1 MDVEIAEGM
10 QFGPYRIDKVIGRG
24 GMGEVFQAY
33 HVEQDRVVAL
43 KLLLDE
49 LGEDDAFRRRF
60 LRESQMTARLTDPH
74 VVPIHSWGD
83 IDGRLYLDMRY
94 VDGEDLGDRIDR
106 AGALRPGDAVDV
118 VGQIACA
125 LDAAHRAGLVHR
137 DVKPSNILLT
147 GGAGHSPGF
156 AYLVDFG
163 IARAVS
169 GETSAALTRAG
180 TTLGSLDYM
189 APERLLE
196 QPVDGRADVYSLACV
211 LYECLTGERP
221 FPVDGLG
228 PRLSAHLNA
237 PPPRPS
243 LHRAGAP
250 AAFDDVIAAGMAK
263 RAADRIPT
271 PGALAE
277 AARQALA
284 ARPPAGRTAPVRR
297 ATTPPPSGE
306 QVTVRRPARVDRG
319 EQTLMRPSMPRIP
332 VAPAE
337 SSGQRRSPD
346 HDPAAA
352 TVHRSPQPPANEHP
366 TVRTTGQRSG
376 PQAAQQSAQIS
387 GQHSGPHLAPPPA
400 QLGAPSWESAAPSR
414 RSARIVPV
422 VVLVLVVVIAVIV
435 AVALLR

>member
-1 MDVEIAEGM
+1 MDAEIVAGM
-10 QFGPYRIDKVIGRG
+10 QFGPYRIDEVIGRG
-24 GMGEVFQAY
+24 GMGEVFKAY

-60 LRESQMTARLTDPH
+60 LRESQVTARLTDPH

-118 VGQIACA
+118 VGQVACA

-137 DVKPSNILLT
+137 DVKPSNVLLT
-147 GGAGHSPGF
+147 GGAGDSPGF

-196 QPVDGRADVYSLACV
+196 QPVDGRADVYSLACM
-211 LYECLTGERP
+211 LYECLTGDRP

-228 PRLSAHLNA
+228 PRLSAHLNT

-243 LHRAGAP
+243 QHRSGVS
-250 AAFDDVIAAGMAK
+250 AAFDDVIAAGLAK

-271 PGALAE
+271 PGALAA

-284 ARPPAGRTAPVRR
+284 ARPPTSRTAPVRR
-297 ATTPPPSGE
+297 ATPPPPGE

-319 EQTLMRPSMPRIP
+319 EQTMVRPAMPRVP
-332 VAPAE
+332 TAP
-337 SSGQRRSPD
+337 SSAV
-346 HDPAAA
+346 DPAAA
-352 TVHRSPQPPANEHP
+352 TVHRSSQALPLPPLSEHP
-366 TVRTTGQRSG
+366 TVRTTGQHR
-376 PQAAQQSAQIS
+376 A
-387 GQHSGPHLAPPPA
+387 LPPVV
-400 QLGAPSWESAAPSR
+400 LGAPSWESAASAAAPR
-414 RSARIVPV
+414 RGSGRIVAV
-422 VVLVLVVVIAVIV
+422 VVLVLVVVALVIAVV
-435 AVALLR
+435 LLR